1 MAKRLDSNDIKNAQM
16 LKAVVAQGKF
26 EVKGDAI
33 KQVASLLI
41 WMESLPDMIQ
51 ETLKPVE
58 EIKIEAKEEVKED
71 KKKK

>member
-41 WMESLPDMIQ
+41 WMENLPDMIQ
-51 ETLKPVE
+51 ETLKTV
-58 EIKIEAKEEVKED
+58 EIKEEPKEEKE
-71 KKKK
+71 KK

>member
-16 LKAVVAQGKF
+16 LKAVIAQGKF

-33 KQVASLLI
+33 KQVAALLI

-58 EIKIEAKEEVKED
+58 EIKVEEVKEE

>member
-1 MAKRLDSNDIKNAQM
+1 MAKRLDGNDFKTAQM

-41 WMESLPDMIQ
+41 WLDALPEMIQ
-51 ETLKPVE
+51 ETLRPVE
-58 EIKIEAKEEVKED
+58 LIESKTEE